1 MKSFNKLSAAQIE
14 RLAIL
19 AEECG
24 ETVQAAMKVIRRGYD
39 RKHPRKPGPTNR
51 GHLEEEIGN
60 VLNAVE
66 MLVEAG
72 DVRSTKIQASLES
85 KRERVKKYLYHN

>member
-60 VLNAVE
+60 ILNAVE

-72 DVRSTKIQASLES
+72 DGRPTGEVNGPVNSVPVQNSPSAG
-85 KRERVKKYLYHN
+85 

>member
-1 MKSFNKLSAAQIE
+1 MKSFNKLSPSQIE

-24 ETVQAAMKVIRRGYD
+24 ETVQAAMKVLRRGYD

-60 VLNAVE
+60 VLNAIE
-66 MLVEAG
+66 MMVEAG
-72 DVRSTKIQASLES
+72 DVRSKKIKASLES
-85 KRERVKKYLYHN
+85 KRERVKRYLYHN

>member
-51 GHLEEEIGN
+51 GHLEDEIGN
-60 VLNAVE
+60 VLNAIE
-66 MLVEAG
+66 MMVEAG
-72 DVRSTKIQASLES
+72 DVRSKKIKASLES
-85 KRERVKKYLYHN
+85 KRERVKKFLYHN

>member
-1 MKSFNKLSAAQIE
+1 MKSFNKLTLAQIE

-24 ETVQAAMKVIRRGYD
+24 ETVQAAMKVVRRGYD

-60 VLNAVE
+60 VLNAIE
-66 MLVEAG
+66 MMVEAG
-72 DVRSTKIQASLES
+72 DVRSKKIKASLES
-85 KRERVKKYLYHN
+85 KRERVKKFLYHN

>member
-1 MKSFNKLSAAQIE
+1 MQLHSKLTPAQVE

-24 ETVQAAMKVIRRGYD
+24 ETVQAAMKVIRRGFN
-39 RKHPRKPGPTNR
+39 RKHPRKPGPNNR

-60 VLNAVE
+60 VLNAIE

-72 DVRSTKIQASLES
+72 DVRSKKIKASLES

>member
-1 MKSFNKLSAAQIE
+1 MKSFNKLTHAQIE

-51 GHLEEEIGN
+51 GHLEDEIGN
-60 VLNAVE
+60 VLNAIE
-66 MLVEAG
+66 MMVEAG
-72 DVRSTKIQASLES
+72 DVRPNKIKASLES

>member
-24 ETVQAAMKVIRRGYD
+24 ETVQAAMKIIRRGYD

-60 VLNAVE
+60 VLNAIE
-66 MLVEAG
+66 MMVAAG
-72 DVRSTKIQASLES
+72 DVRSKKIKESLES
-85 KRERVKKYLYHN
+85 KRERVKKYFYHN

>member
-1 MKSFNKLSAAQIE
+1 MKSFNKLTHAQIE

-24 ETVQAAMKVIRRGYD
+24 ETVQAAMKIIRRGYD

-51 GHLEEEIGN
+51 GHLEDEIGN
-60 VLNAVE
+60 VLNAIE
-66 MLVEAG
+66 MMVEAG
-72 DVRSTKIQASLES
+72 DVRPKKIKASLES

>member
-1 MKSFNKLSAAQIE
+1 MKSFNKLSPSQIE

-24 ETVQAAMKVIRRGYD
+24 ETVQAAMKIIRRGYD
-39 RKHPRKPGPTNR
+39 RKHPHKPGPTNR

-60 VLNAVE
+60 VLNAIE
-66 MLVEAG
+66 MMVEAG
-72 DVRSTKIQASLES
+72 DVRSKKIKASLKS
-85 KRERVKKYLYHN
+85 KRERVKRYLYHN

>member
-1 MKSFNKLSAAQIE
+1 MKSFNKLSLAQIE

-51 GHLEEEIGN
+51 GHLEEELGN
-60 VLNAVE
+60 VLNAIE
-66 MLVEAG
+66 MLIKAG
-72 DVRSTKIQASLES
+72 DVRQKKIQASLES

>member
-24 ETVQAAMKVIRRGYD
+24 ETAQAAMKIIRRGFD
-39 RKHPRKPGPTNR
+39 RKHPRKQGLTNR
-51 GHLEEEIGN
+51 GHLEDEIGN
-60 VLNAVE
+60 VLNAIDMMVD
-66 MLVEAG
+66 AG
-72 DVRSTKIQASLES
+72 DVRLEW
-85 KRERVKKYLYHN
+85 R

>member
-24 ETVQAAMKVIRRGYD
+24 ETVQAAMKIIRRGFD
-39 RKHPRKPGPTNR
+39 RKHPRKQGPTNR
-51 GHLEEEIGN
+51 GHLEDEIGN
-60 VLNAVE
+60 VLNAIDMMVD
-66 MLVEAG
+66 AG
-72 DVRSTKIQASLES
+72 DVRLEW
-85 KRERVKKYLYHN
+85 R